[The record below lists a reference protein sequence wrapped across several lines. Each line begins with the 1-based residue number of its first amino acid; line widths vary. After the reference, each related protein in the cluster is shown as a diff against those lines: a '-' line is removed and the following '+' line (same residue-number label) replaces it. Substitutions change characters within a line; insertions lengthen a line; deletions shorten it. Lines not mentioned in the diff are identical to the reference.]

1 MLDIRPVLLAIGFLL
16 ATLGAAMLIPAIAD
30 VAVGHQDWQVFL
42 AASTATFFIG
52 ISLALISRGS
62 SENLNLR
69 QAFLLTAGSWL
80 VIATFGALPFFFSE
94 LGLSFADAFF
104 ESMSG
109 ITTTGSTVIV
119 GLDHAP
125 PGILLWRS
133 ILQWMGGIGIVVM
146 AVAVMPMLQVGGM
159 QLFRMESSDTSEK
172 ILPRARQIA
181 GALAGLYVAI
191 SIVCALCLWAAG
203 MPLFD
208 AVAHAMTT
216 VATGGYSTSDDSVGY
231 YDSGLIDGV
240 VTVFMIMG
248 SLPFV
253 LYLQLL
259 RGRPL
264 LLWRDD
270 QVRWFF
276 SIALAAIVVMT
287 VYRSMA
293 SDIPVLNA
301 LRFVSFNAV
310 SVMTGT
316 GYSTSD
322 YGLWG
327 GFAVGLFFLL
337 MFVGG
342 CAGSTSCGVK
352 IFRIQVLYETGRS
365 QVLKMVQPHGIFTP
379 HYNGKPIPESVS
391 AAVMNYFFVFFVC
404 FIVLALCLSAFGL
417 DFITAASGA
426 GSAIANVGPGLGP
439 VIGPAGTYQPLPDGA
454 KWFLSFGMLLGRLE
468 LLGVLILF
476 TPSFWRA

>member
-1 MLDIRPVLLAIGFLL
+1 MVDIRPVLLAIGFLL
-16 ATLGAAMLIPAIAD
+16 ATLGVAMLIPAVAD
-30 VAVGHQDWQVFL
+30 IAVGHQDWQVFL

-52 ISLALISRGS
+52 VSLILTSRGS
-62 SENLNLR
+62 SDNINLR
-69 QAFLLTAGSWL
+69 QAFLITTGSWL

-94 LGLSFADAFF
+94 LGLSFTDAFF

-119 GLDHAP
+119 GLDDAP

-133 ILQWMGGIGIVVM
+133 ILQWMGGIGIIVM

-181 GALAGLYVAI
+181 GALAGLYVTA
-191 SIVCALCLWAAG
+191 SVACALCLWAAG

-208 AVAHAMTT
+208 ATAHAMTT
-216 VATGGYSTSDDSVGY
+216 VATGGYSTSDASVGHF
-231 YDSGLIDGV
+231 DSPLIDGV
-240 VTVFMIMG
+240 ITLFMIIG

-253 LYLQLL
+253 LYLQFL

-264 LLWRDD
+264 MLWRDD

-276 SIALAAIVVMT
+276 SIALAAVLVMT
-287 VYRSMA
+287 VYRSTA
-293 SDIPVLNA
+293 SDVPIFEA
-301 LRFVSFNAV
+301 LRYVSFNAV

-365 QVLKMVQPHGIFTP
+365 EILKMVQPHGVFTP

-391 AAVMNYFFVFFVC
+391 AAEMNYFFVFFVC
-404 FIVLALCLSAFGL
+404 FVVLALCLSAFGL

-426 GSAIANVGPGLGP
+426 ASAIANVGPGLGP
-439 VIGPAGTYQPLPDGA
+439 VIGPAGTFAPLPDGA

>member
-16 ATLGAAMLIPAIAD
+16 ATLGAAMLIPAVAD
-30 VAVGHQDWQVFL
+30 IAVGHQDWQVFL

-52 ISLALISRGS
+52 ISLILTSRGS
-62 SENLNLR
+62 TENINLR
-69 QAFLLTAGSWL
+69 QAFLITTGSWL

-94 LGLSFADAFF
+94 LGLSFTDAFF

-109 ITTTGSTVIV
+109 ITTTGSTVIL
-119 GLDHAP
+119 GLDGAP

-133 ILQWMGGIGIVVM
+133 ILQWMGGIGIIVM

-181 GALAGLYVAI
+181 GALAGLYGAASVI
-191 SIVCALCLWAAG
+191 CALCLWAAG

-208 AVAHAMTT
+208 AAAHAMTT
-216 VATGGYSTSDDSVGY
+216 VATGGYSTSDGSVGHF
-231 YDSGLIDGV
+231 DSPLIDGV
-240 VTVFMIMG
+240 ITLFMIVG

-253 LYLQLL
+253 LYLQFL

-264 LLWRDD
+264 MLWRDD

-276 SIALAAIVVMT
+276 GIALAAILAMT
-287 VYRSMA
+287 VYRSVA
-293 SDIPVLNA
+293 SDVSILNA
-301 LRFVSFNAV
+301 LRYVSFNAV

-322 YGLWG
+322 YSLWG

-379 HYNGKPIPESVS
+379 HYNGKPIPASVS

-404 FIVLALCLSAFGL
+404 FVVLALCLSAFGL

-439 VIGPAGTYQPLPDGA
+439 IIGPAGTFQPLPDGA
-454 KWFLSFGMLLGRLE
+454 KWFLAFGMLLGRLE

-476 TPSFWRA
+476 TPSFWRS